1 MAKVSGLLSALALTG
16 GIALL
21 TAAPLQA
28 GAAEACTDIAA
39 IGGGEA
45 FRFSGTITRTAPPP
59 IDPANLDVAA
69 HAPCDPGMDV
79 SNWTRNPII
88 LVYFDALPDACI
100 VGAPITVSGRG
111 YVYEHG
117 VGEVDFYVENTTLDC
132 G

>member
-1 MAKVSGLLSALALTG
+1 MGRRKAGVLALG
-16 GIALL
+16 LAVGIGVM
-21 TAAPLQA
+21 A
-28 GAAEACTDIAA
+28 GSPPAIAAEACTDIAA
-39 IGGGEA
+39 IGEGEA

-69 HAPCDPGMDV
+69 NPPCDPGMDV

-117 VGEVDFYVENTTLDC
+117 VGEVDFYVENTTLEC